1 MSHQDV
7 WKGNNLGD
15 RDEGVHDGLLLN
27 DVVGSLVIVGVLQ
40 LVSFFAKQGLP
51 QGGFHLDTII
61 KNVGQRQTKR
71 SRGLEAYQEKRIKE
85 L

>member
-27 DVVGSLVIVGVLQ
+27 DVVGSLVIVGVLK
-40 LVSFFAKQGLP
+40 LVRFFAKQGLP

-61 KNVGQRQTKR
+61 KMWANARP
-71 SRGLEAYQEKRIKE
+71 RGVED
-85 L
+85 